1 MAGNKVFYKR
11 VSSVSQTTDRQII
24 EGIEF
29 DKVFEDKAS
38 AGSLDNRPALKEC
51 LTYLRAEDTL
61 YVYSIDRLCRNLV
74 DMKQTIESLNGKG
87 TNVVFHKENLT
98 FLAGAKKNPMQDL
111 LLNIMSS
118 FAEFEKS
125 IINERQ
131 KEGIKVALDKGVKFG
146 PKMKLNSKQI
156 EELKLKCSIVGH
168 DKSKLAIEYGVSR
181 PTLYKV
187 LEV

>member
-29 DKVFEDKAS
+29 DEVFEEKAS
-38 AGSLDNRPALKEC
+38 GGTVDNRPVLKEC
-51 LTYLRAEDTL
+51 KTYLRKGDTL

-74 DMKQTIESLNGKG
+74 DMKQTIEELNGREVS
-87 TNVVFHKENLT
+87 VVFHKENLT

-111 LLNIMSS
+111 LLNIMAS

-131 KEGIKVALDKGVKFG
+131 KEGISVALAKGVKFG
-146 PKMKLNSKQI
+146 PKLKLTPTQI
-156 EELKLKCSIVGH
+156 EELKQKCSVVGH

-187 LEV
+187 LES